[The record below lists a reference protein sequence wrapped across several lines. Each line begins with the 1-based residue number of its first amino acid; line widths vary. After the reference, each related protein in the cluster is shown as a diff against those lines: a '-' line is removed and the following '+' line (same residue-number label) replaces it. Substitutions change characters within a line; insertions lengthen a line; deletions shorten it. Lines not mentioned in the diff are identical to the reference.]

1 MCMFVADYITS
12 CSNEPDCKSDF
23 EVGDVDGNSLTSC
36 VIILQNCLFLHVY
49 LCILLRTDWVA
60 DESLQSVFYADI
72 QDLVLLT
79 TLITNGATAINE
91 IYLQCLGEKGDL
103 DVRNSSD

>member
-1 MCMFVADYITS
+1 MHC
-12 CSNEPDCKSDF
+12 
-23 EVGDVDGNSLTSC
+23 
-36 VIILQNCLFLHVY
+36 H
-49 LCILLRTDWVA
+49 
-60 DESLQSVFYADI
+60 ADI

-103 DVRNSSD
+103 DVRDNSDWIKVNSELLRLSFTICRKSMACVCVCMGTARRRNHYSGLSLRDVI